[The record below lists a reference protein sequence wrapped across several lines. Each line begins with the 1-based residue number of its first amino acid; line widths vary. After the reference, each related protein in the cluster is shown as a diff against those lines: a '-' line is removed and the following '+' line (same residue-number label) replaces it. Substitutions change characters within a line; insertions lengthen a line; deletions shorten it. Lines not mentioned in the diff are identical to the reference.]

1 MHKNITTEIE
11 TAIQQHA
18 EGIRLLK
25 HDLDNGKQEL
35 IEAYDTA
42 VRHHQTF
49 INETK
54 LPENWELC
62 GQWELNF
69 TNYHNAAIQK
79 INEHLTTRSTT
90 DSIIPDESS
99 SEDLA
104 QQFALMTEE
113 QKKLQENV
121 DQMNVN
127 VENSAKAATKQAE
140 ELKVLLTNLTTGLG
154 KRQDDFFTK
163 IERRQ
168 EAKEANL
175 LHHIDT

>member
-1 MHKNITTEIE
+1 MRGAQRVMHKNMAAEIE

-18 EGIRLLK
+18 EGIRLPK
-25 HDLDNGKQEL
+25 HDLHNGKQEL

-49 INETK
+49 IKKTK
-54 LPENWELC
+54 LPEDKWELC
-62 GQWELNF
+62 GQLELNF
-69 TNYHNAAIQK
+69 TNDHNAALQK
-79 INEHLTTRSTT
+79 SNEHLTTRSTT

-104 QQFALMTEE
+104 QQIVMITEE
-113 QKKLQENV
+113 QKKLQETV

-127 VENSAKAATKQAE
+127 VEQPAKAATKQAE
-140 ELKVLLTNLTTGLG
+140 ELKGLLANFRTGLD
-154 KRQDDFFTK
+154 KREDDFFTK

-168 EAKEANL
+168 NC
-175 LHHIDT
+175 